1 MQHTTGSFRTSDG
14 LTLYTQHWLP
24 PAEVEGANS
33 GVRACVVLA
42 HGYAEHSSRYTR
54 VAERLTERG
63 YAVYA
68 YDQRGHG
75 KSEGE
80 RANVNVFREFVMDL
94 GDFTEHVRQLHPDV
108 PRFVL
113 GHSMGGM
120 VALQLALEHP
130 EKMDGVILSAAYI
143 QNAAEIHP
151 LLLRLSRAFSRY
163 FPSLPVQELDTSAL
177 SRDEG
182 VVQAYK
188 SDPLVYHG
196 KVKARLGAELLSA
209 GPYVLTRAEHIS
221 HLPLL
226 VMHGDADAIADVAG
240 SQALYDAALTD
251 DKTLKLYPGFYH
263 ELFNEPEAGPLE
275 DVLEWLRRQV
285 TKLGQEV
292 TPPVARAPSQ
302 T

>member
-1 MQHTTGSFRTSDG
+1 MQHTTGSFRTGDG

-24 PAEVEGANS
+24 SPEAAGS
-33 GVRACVVLA
+33 GFDVRACVVLA
-42 HGYAEHSSRYTR
+42 HGYAEHSSRYAR
-54 VAERLTERG
+54 VAERLTENG

-68 YDQRGHG
+68 YDHRGHG

-94 GDFTEHVRQLHPDV
+94 EHFTEYVRQTHPNV
-108 PRFVL
+108 PRFLL

-130 EKMDGVILSAAYI
+130 EKVDGLILSAAYI

-151 LLLRLSRAFSRY
+151 LLLSVSRTVSRY

-182 VVQAYK
+182 VVQTYA
-188 SDPLVYHG
+188 SDPLIYHG

-209 GPYVLTRAEHIS
+209 GPYVLARAEHIN

-226 VMHGDADAIADVAG
+226 IMHGDADQIAAHTG
-240 SQALYDAALTD
+240 SQVLYDTARSN
-251 DKTLKLYPGFYH
+251 DKTLKLYAGFYH
-263 ELFNEPEAGPLE
+263 ELFNEPEGGPLE
-275 DVLEWLRRQV
+275 DTLEWLERQM
-285 TKLGQEV
+285 TKFDQV
-292 TPPVARAPSQ
+292 TPPAERAPSR

>member
-24 PAEVEGANS
+24 SAEAETNPD
-33 GVRACVVLA
+33 VRACIVLA
-42 HGYAEHSSRYTR
+42 HGYAEHSSRYAR
-54 VAERLTERG
+54 VAERFTERG

-80 RANVNVFREFVMDL
+80 RANVTVFREFVMDL
-94 GDFTEHVRQLHPDV
+94 GDFTEHVRQTHPSV

-151 LLLRLSRAFSRY
+151 LLLRLSRVVSRY
-163 FPSLPVQELDTSAL
+163 FPGMPVQELDTSAL

-182 VVQAYK
+182 VVRAYK
-188 SDPLVYHG
+188 NDPLVYHG
-196 KVKARLGAELLSA
+196 KVKARLGAELLNA
-209 GPYVLTRAEHIS
+209 GPYVLARAEHINY
-221 HLPLL
+221 LPLFI
-226 VMHGDADAIADVAG
+226 MHGDADAIADAAG
-240 SQALYDAALTD
+240 SRALYDGALTD

-275 DVLEWLRRQV
+275 DTLEWLERQV
-285 TKLGQEV
+285 TKV
-292 TPPVARAPSQ
+292 TPPVGSAPSR

>member
-1 MQHTTGSFRTSDG
+1 MQHTTGSFRTGDG

-24 PAEVEGANS
+24 SAEAEGAS
-33 GVRACVVLA
+33 PDVRACIVLA
-42 HGYAEHSSRYTR
+42 HGYAEHSSRYAH
-54 VAERLTERG
+54 VAERLTKRG
-63 YAVYA
+63 YALYA
-68 YDQRGHG
+68 YDHRGHG
-75 KSEGE
+75 KSKGE
-80 RANVNVFREFVMDL
+80 RANVGVFREFVMDL
-94 GDFTEHVRQLHPDV
+94 GHFTEHVRQTHPSV

-151 LLLRLSRAFSRY
+151 LLLRLSRAVSRY

-188 SDPLVYHG
+188 HDPLIYHG
-196 KVKARLGAELLSA
+196 KVKARLGAELLNA
-209 GPYVLTRAEHIS
+209 GPYVLARADHINY
-221 HLPLL
+221 LPLL
-226 VMHGDADAIADVAG
+226 IMHGDADKIADVAG
-240 SQALYDAALTD
+240 SRALYDAALSD

-263 ELFNEPEAGPLE
+263 ELFNEPEEGPLE
-275 DVLEWLRRQV
+275 DVLEWLEDQMTRFDQ
-285 TKLGQEV
+285 V
-292 TPPVARAPSQ
+292 TPPVERAPSQ